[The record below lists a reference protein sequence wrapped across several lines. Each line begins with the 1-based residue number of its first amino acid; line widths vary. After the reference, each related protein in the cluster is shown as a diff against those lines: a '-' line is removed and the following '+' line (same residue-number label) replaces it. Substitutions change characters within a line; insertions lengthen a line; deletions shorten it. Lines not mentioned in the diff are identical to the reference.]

1 MTQCPQSR
9 QLTRAP
15 RQAARPLRDNLL
27 LRLLDLEDEQA
38 ALGAKHE
45 KAIRALNAKL
55 EDLGGQLAVAEAGWA
70 AAEAACI
77 KAQHE
82 AATTRAQAAG
92 KQRECWCQGLGFR
105 RTCLVLFLLAVNMC
119 FAW

>member
-1 MTQCPQSR
+1 LAQCPQSR

-55 EDLGGQLAVAEAGWA
+55 GGQLAVAEAGWA

-77 KAQHE
+77 KAQRE

-105 RTCLVLFLLAVNMC
+105 RTCLVLVLLAVNMC